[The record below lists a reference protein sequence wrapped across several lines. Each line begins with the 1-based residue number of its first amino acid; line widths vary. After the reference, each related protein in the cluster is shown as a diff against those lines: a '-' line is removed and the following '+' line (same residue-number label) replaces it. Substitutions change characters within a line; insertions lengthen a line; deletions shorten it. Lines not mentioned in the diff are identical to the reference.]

1 MSGHASPLDW
11 CSLGDHSLSRL
22 FHDFP
27 LTIHSIYM
35 NEGVHRNHFRI
46 NLVLMSGKGGD
57 QAFPIHLRVMTGAFA
72 FLVGRMVTH
81 T

>member
-1 MSGHASPLDW
+1 MSGHASPLDGAA
-11 CSLGDHSLSRL
+11 SAITR
-22 FHDFP
+22 FHDFS

-35 NEGVHRNHFRI
+35 NEGVYRNHFFRI
-46 NLVLMSGKGGD
+46 NLALMSGKGGD

-81 T
+81 A